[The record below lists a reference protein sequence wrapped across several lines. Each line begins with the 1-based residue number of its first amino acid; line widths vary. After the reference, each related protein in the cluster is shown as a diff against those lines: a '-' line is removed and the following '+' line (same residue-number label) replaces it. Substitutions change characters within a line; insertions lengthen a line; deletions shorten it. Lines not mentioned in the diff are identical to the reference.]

1 MANIFDLLKSN
12 IKEPLASTPGQNVDP
27 DVDIEPVQKPD
38 SDARRIAERK
48 AEEAGRKWR
57 KKAEA
62 DGEVQKE
69 IGGPKG
75 LEPTRYGD
83 WEKAGRCVDF

>member
-1 MANIFDLLKSN
+1 MANIFDLLKLN
-12 IKEPLASTPGQNVDP
+12 IKEPVASTPGHNVDP
-27 DVDIEPVQKPD
+27 DVDIEPVQKPG
-38 SDARRIAERK
+38 SDARRMAERK

-69 IGGPKG
+69 IGGPKEEC
-75 LEPTRYGD
+75 LTSTRANTGSLRLTR
-83 WEKAGRCVDF
+83 G